1 VSSLNDLRLEQ
12 QAALR
17 RIATI
22 VAGGTSAGEVFA
34 AVVAEAAQVLAVP
47 KVILARYESD
57 RTATVVA
64 SLNQPTFTVGARLP
78 LDGPSVVA
86 AVLDT
91 GRAARVDDYEGL
103 PGTIAARVG
112 DDAMHSTVGVPIAV
126 DRRVW
131 GVMTVSIESD
141 APLPAD
147 TEERLGDFAELVGIA
162 ITNTESREQ
171 LRGLADEQAALREI
185 ATLVASGA
193 APEELFPAIAEE
205 VARVHGLPQVEMVRY
220 TGDRTATVVAASG
233 DYSYPPGSTWAL
245 DGPSVLESVVRT
257 GGPAR
262 LDGFENLPG
271 TVAETARNAGI
282 DSAIGAPIVV
292 GGVTWGAIVAG
303 AKTIPEGAEQRLALF
318 TELVAAAISNAQA
331 NGDLHE
337 IASEQAALRRVA
349 TLVAEGTA
357 PGELFAAVA
366 GEVAAVLGV
375 SSASVSRFLPDA
387 HSIVLASLNDPGFPV
402 GSRWR
407 PDKGTLNATILETGR
422 PVRIDQSAMS
432 GPIAE
437 ASQVSGVRS
446 VVAAPIVV
454 EGAVW
459 GMVAVGRQHSDEPLP
474 AETESRLTDFTELV
488 ATAIS
493 NAEAR
498 DSERRLGEEQAA
510 LRRVA
515 TLVAR
520 AAPST
525 EVFDTVAVEVGKL
538 FETDIT
544 VVGRYDADGFATAIG
559 NWSASGT
566 GVPVGTRSAV
576 GGRNVLTLVAE
587 TGKPA
592 RIDGYEDASGE
603 AAEIAR
609 RFGWQ
614 SSIAAPIVVG
624 GRTWGVMLVATE
636 RVERFPEGAEE
647 RLAAFTDLV
656 ATAVSNAEAHD
667 ELHEIASEQAALRRV
682 ATLVARGASADELFT
697 GVASEVQQVLNVSAA
712 LLDRYE
718 PDGSAIMLAA
728 SHDPDWAAAASTL
741 RKGMRWPHD
750 PGSLTALVQETGR
763 AARIADNSRLTGEV
777 GETSRAAGIG
787 PGYAAPIVVDG
798 TLWGAIRVFSRQ
810 GDELPTETETRLEGF
825 TELVGTAISNAQSHD
840 DLRDLADEQAAL
852 RRLATRVAEGAEPTS
867 IFDAVCAETGRL
879 LSGMIINLSHY
890 TPEGINV
897 TMAGWSV
904 QDSHVPVGTRFPI
917 TPDTVGGKIVQTGAP
932 VRIESWDNPQ
942 SELGELVRK
951 RGIRSSVGTPIV
963 VEGVLWGAL
972 VAATDK
978 DEPLPP
984 ETELRLSRFTE
995 LVATAISNA
1004 ANRTELVASR
1014 ARIVAAGDEARRKI
1028 ERNLHDGTQQRL
1040 LAIGLDV
1047 QRIRGSL
1054 SPGESPVREG
1064 LERVERDL
1072 ESVLEDV
1079 RELSRGLHPMLSRR
1093 GLPPALRA
1101 LARRSPIPVEV
1112 ELDLDERLP
1121 GAIETTVY
1129 YVVSEALTNAIKYSD
1144 ASLISLS
1151 VATDHG
1157 GGPFAVSLDGRRAD
1171 ALLYVTIADDGS
1183 GGADASLGSG
1193 LTGLR
1198 DRVDVLGGRLTVDSP
1213 AGGGTRVSAVLPL
1226 VPPVEA

>member
-1 VSSLNDLRLEQ
+1 VSTNAQTDDDLR
-12 QAALR
+12 
-17 RIATI
+17 
-22 VAGGTSAGEVFA
+22 
-34 AVVAEAAQVLAVP
+34 
-47 KVILARYESD
+47 
-57 RTATVVA
+57 
-64 SLNQPTFTVGARLP
+64 
-78 LDGPSVVA
+78 
-86 AVLDT
+86 
-91 GRAARVDDYEGL
+91 
-103 PGTIAARVG
+103 
-112 DDAMHSTVGVPIAV
+112 
-126 DRRVW
+126 
-131 GVMTVSIESD
+131 
-141 APLPAD
+141 
-147 TEERLGDFAELVGIA
+147 
-162 ITNTESREQ
+162 
-171 LRGLADEQAALREI
+171 
-185 ATLVASGA
+185 
-193 APEELFPAIAEE
+193 
-205 VARVHGLPQVEMVRY
+205 
-220 TGDRTATVVAASG
+220 
-233 DYSYPPGSTWAL
+233 
-245 DGPSVLESVVRT
+245 
-257 GGPAR
+257 
-262 LDGFENLPG
+262 
-271 TVAETARNAGI
+271 
-282 DSAIGAPIVV
+282 
-292 GGVTWGAIVAG
+292 
-303 AKTIPEGAEQRLALF
+303 
-318 TELVAAAISNAQA
+318 
-331 NGDLHE
+331 E

-349 TLVAEGTA
+349 TLVAKGAA

-366 GEVAAVLGV
+366 DEVAAVLGV
-375 SSASVSRFLPDA
+375 SSASVSRFLPDG

-407 PDKGTLNATILETGR
+407 ADEGTLNAAILETGR
-422 PVRIDQSAMS
+422 PVRIDQSEMS

-437 ASQVSGVRS
+437 ASRVSAVRS

-454 EGAVW
+454 EGSVW
-459 GMVAVGRQHSDEPLP
+459 GMVAVGRQHSDESLP
-474 AETESRLTDFTELV
+474 ADTEVRLTDFTELV

-498 DSERRLGEEQAA
+498 ASERRLGEEQAA

-520 AAPST
+520 GAPST
-525 EVFDTVAVEVGKL
+525 EVFDTVAIEVGRL
-538 FETDIT
+538 FDTDVT
-544 VVGRYDADGFATAIG
+544 VIVRYDGDGSVTAIG
-559 NWSASGT
+559 NWSASGA

-587 TGKPA
+587 TGNPA
-592 RIDGYEDASGE
+592 RIDGYEGASGE

-609 RFGWQ
+609 RYGWE

-624 GRTWGVMLVATE
+624 GRIWGAMIVATE
-636 RVERFPEGAEE
+636 RVERFPEGAEQ

-656 ATAVSNAEAHD
+656 ATALANAEAHD
-667 ELHEIASEQAALRRV
+667 ELRRFGDEQAALGRVATLVADGEVPEKVFAAVVSEASTLLGLERIGLVRYDDDATGTVIAASGEHPFLPGSTWSLDDTSVTATVARTGRAARVDDYESLSGEIADAARGAGFRSAVGVPISVDGRLWGVIIAISTDPLEPIPDGSQARLALFTGLVAAAISNAQANDDLQEIASEQAALRRV

-697 GVASEVQQVLNVSAA
+697 GVAAEVQQVLNVSAA

-718 PDGSAIMLAA
+718 PDGAAIMLAA
-728 SHDPDWAAAASTL
+728 SHDPDWAAAASIL

-763 AARIADNSRLTGEV
+763 AARIEDNSQLAGGV
-777 GETSRAAGIG
+777 GETSRAVGIG
-787 PGYAAPIVVDG
+787 PGCAAPIVVDG
-798 TLWGAIRVFSRQ
+798 ALWGAIRVFSRQ
-810 GDELPTETETRLEGF
+810 GDELPMETETRLQGF

-852 RRLATRVAEGAEPTS
+852 RRLATRVAEGAAPTS
-867 IFDAVCAETGRL
+867 IFEAVCAETGRL
-879 LSGMIINLSHY
+879 LGGMIINLSHY
-890 TPEGINV
+890 TPEGFNV
-897 TMAGWSV
+897 TMAGWSAEGR
-904 QDSHVPVGTRFPI
+904 HVPVGSRFPL

-932 VRIESWDNPQ
+932 VRIESWDNPE
-942 SELGELVRK
+942 SELGKLVRE

-963 VEGVLWGAL
+963 VEGSLWGAL

-984 ETELRLSRFTE
+984 ETELRLARFTE

-1004 ANRTELVASR
+1004 ANRAELVASR
-1014 ARIVAAGDEARRKI
+1014 ARIVAAGDEARRRI

-1040 LAIGLDV
+1040 IAIGLDV

-1054 SPGESPVREG
+1054 SPGESPVQES

-1129 YVVSEALTNAIKYSD
+1129 YVVSEALTNAIKYSKV
-1144 ASLISLS
+1144 SVISLS
-1151 VATDHG
+1151 VATDNG

-1171 ALLYVTIADDGS
+1171 ARLYVTIADDGS

-1198 DRVDVLGGRLTVDSP
+1198 DRVDVLGGRLSVDSP

-1226 VPPVEA
+1226 TPPPDA